1 MPDRKNRIASARPA
15 AKTGG
20 RQASFRQ
27 RYDDLEHRRRL
38 LIARLDAMGTHGRAH
53 PAFRKVLTLLNR
65 SFRKADIVQR
75 AAVLQAA
82 DWLISLIEFG
92 STIV

>member
-1 MPDRKNRIASARPA
+1 MPDRKNRTPFARPEV
-15 AKTGG
+15 KTDGKP
-20 RQASFRQ
+20 ASFRQ
-27 RYDDLEHRRRL
+27 RYDDFERRRRL
-38 LIARLDAMGTHGRAH
+38 LIARLDAMGQHGRAH
-53 PAFRKVLTLLNR
+53 PAFRKALTLLNR

>member
-1 MPDRKNRIASARPA
+1 MPDRKNRTPFARPE
-15 AKTGG
+15 AKTDGKP
-20 RQASFRQ
+20 ASFRQ
-27 RYDDLEHRRRL
+27 RYDDLERRRRL
-38 LIARLDAMGTHGRAH
+38 LIARLDAMGQHGRAH
-53 PAFRKVLTLLNR
+53 PAFRKALTLLNR

-82 DWLISLIEFG
+82 GLISLIEFG

>member
-1 MPDRKNRIASARPA
+1 MPDRKNRTPFARPES
-15 AKTGG
+15 KTDGKP
-20 RQASFRQ
+20 ASFRQ
-27 RYDDLEHRRRL
+27 RYDDLERRRRL
-38 LIARLDAMGTHGRAH
+38 LIARLDAMGQHGRAH
-53 PAFRKVLTLLNR
+53 PAFRKALTLLNR